1 MTRLVQRS
9 LTLLFFVAPLVVVGC
24 SGSSNNS
31 TDATPKS
38 PDGPSVAV
46 DLPHVPPPDASPEV
60 FLHLDGPVVTPDT
73 SVDSPAVAVDVG
85 PGLTPDSAV
94 DSPATAV
101 DVGPVLAV
109 EAGVVDVPA
118 GSDGLAVTPD
128 AGKDIQSVSSD
139 GPLFT
144 PDATTSDATAPDAAA
159 SDATCAPVC
168 SGKHCGDSDGCGGT
182 CSGPCLNG
190 LSCCANACVA
200 LGSDSANCG
209 TCGNSCGASG
219 TCSAGACG
227 STCTPD
233 CTAKRCGSDGCGGLC
248 GAACPSANPLCIQG
262 TCQACAPNCPA
273 GAACGDADGCGGR
286 CQGTCTSGTCTAG
299 YCSTCT
305 PSCIGKA
312 CGDPDGCGGKCKT
325 GSCKGGGACGSD
337 GTCGAT
343 CVPDCTGKLCGSNG
357 CGGACGICVWPEICG
372 DSSVLTTSVDR
383 GTPTWTCI
391 DQSLGC
397 SNGTRE
403 GYVDSGTYPDVA
415 GCALSFS
422 SASGSGNLRKTR
434 TGKWCGYPVGGTD
447 FGDCDSPEDAC
458 SPGWHICG
466 RNGAPKDLTD
476 RMTLTNCTSSTEANS
491 QGFYAALSPV
501 DMTSNTCCPL
511 TGMTSFAC
519 PSDTGSSGF
528 SGSTCDA
535 ADISG
540 GAIPVACGEGIDQT
554 TLTCSDF
561 NGWQGVVPVGLGNGS
576 CGSVTSTLTSWGG
589 VLCCKDPA
597 KTGN

>member
-200 LGSDSANCG
+200 LGSDTSHCG
-209 TCGNSCGASG
+209 TCGKSCAADE
-219 TCSAGACG
+219 TCSAGTCG
-227 STCTPD
+227 TTCTPN
-233 CTAKRCGSDGCGGLC
+233 CTGKRCGSDGCGGLC
-248 GAACPSANPLCIQG
+248 GSACPSDNPVCIQG

-273 GAACGDADGCGGR
+273 GAACGDSDGCGGR
-286 CQGTCTSGTCTAG
+286 CPGTCASGTCTAG
-299 YCSTCT
+299 YCSTCV
-305 PSCIGKA
+305 PSCVGKA
-312 CGDPDGCGGKCKT
+312 CGAADGCGGKCTT
-325 GSCKGGGACGSD
+325 GSCKGGTCGSD
-337 GTCGAT
+337 GTCGAS
-343 CVPDCTGKLCGSNG
+343 CVPNCAGKACGSNG
-357 CGGACGICVWPEICG
+357 CGGSCGICVWPEICG
-372 DSSVLTTSVDR
+372 DSSVLTTNSSL

-391 DQSLGC
+391 DQSFGC
-397 SNGTRE
+397 ANGARE
-403 GYVDSGTYPDVA
+403 GYLDTDKYQSIA
-415 GCALSFS
+415 GCAMSIS
-422 SASGSGNLRKTR
+422 TATNSGDLRKTR
-434 TGKWCGYPVGGTD
+434 TGKWCGYTDSGSD
-447 FGDCDSPEDAC
+447 FGDCDAPEDAC

-476 RMTLTNCTSSTEANS
+476 RILLNDCISSNEANS
-491 QGFYAALSPV
+491 QGFVAALSPI
-501 DMTSNTCCPL
+501 DITSATCCPATNPATL
-511 TGMTSFAC
+511 AC
-519 PSDTGSSGF
+519 PNDTSF
-528 SGSTCDA
+528 SGSTCDTA
-535 ADISG
+535 GLVTTAS
-540 GAIPVACGEGIDQT
+540 PVACGVNAVQT
-554 TLTCSDF
+554 SSCSDF
-561 NGWQGVVPVGLGNGS
+561 TGTGWAGAVPVVEGES
-576 CGSVTSTLTSWGG
+576 CGNFSGIISYYGG